1 MGMIVGTLCAASF
14 ATVVWNKCKEKA
26 ESIGLSSEEDVQ
38 EYFSNIIETYSNPQV
53 YDNECNIISFNGEI
67 VEPASHSNKLHKDSV
82 YNSRT
87 AQLFPIEESNN
98 IQQMDCT
105 HILLATAAETSSI
118 RGVNLQQPPENSTVS
133 QLRDLVAVRGGSIS
147 GVDRP
152 ELIKI
157 IAKSHLFVEGQ
168 VQMNYF
174 DRNTDKHGS
183 KFVSVSTSGSVLIN
197 TILEQ
202 YDNACL
208 LQ

>member
-1 MGMIVGTLCAASF
+1 MIVGTLCAASF
-14 ATVVWNKCKEKA
+14 ATVVWNECKEKA
-26 ESIGLSSEEDVQ
+26 ESIGLSSEEGVR

-53 YDNECNIISFNGEI
+53 YNNECNIISFNGEI
-67 VEPASHSNKLHKDSV
+67 LEPASHSNKLHKDSV

-98 IQQMDCT
+98 IQQMDC
-105 HILLATAAETSSI
+105 TSSI

-202 YDNACL
+202 YNNACL